1 MLLVCLEVAREGFF
15 CFPVRDWEGV
25 YRKLLSLIFIHFQLL
40 AKLLNFIFI
49 EVTWKLGYLQFIAI
63 FVINRTQLQPKN
75 Y

>member
-1 MLLVCLEVAREGFF
+1 MLLMCLEVLREGFF

-25 YRKLLSLIFIHFQLL
+25 CRKLLSLIFIYFQLL

-49 EVTWKLGYLQFIAI
+49 EVTWKLDYLQFIAI
-63 FVINRTQLQPKN
+63 FVINRTQLKPKN